1 LREIA
6 SRTSMGAQVYE
17 GPPGDITRRPSSF
30 LRIPVG

>member
-1 LREIA
+1 
-6 SRTSMGAQVYE
+6 MGAQVHE